1 MRPGLR
7 ILIVLGAAGILATDA
22 TASPANRLLISNDSC
37 LISVCPAVHPSV
49 PQVTRAG
56 ESFGLYV
63 IALDA
68 SGIPDFDYTGTITFE
83 SSDPEARL
91 PSSYTFVHVDEAR
104 RAFEATLRT
113 AGTQTITVRDAGNGP
128 APGVLTMQVTELP
141 GSGIPTLDPLTKAAF
156 AMLLAAT
163 AVSILRRQ
171 G

>member
-1 MRPGLR
+1 MKPGLR
-7 ILIVLGAAGILATDA
+7 ILVGLGATGILAANA
-22 TASPANRLLISNDSC
+22 TASPATRLLISNDPC
-37 LISVCPAVHPSV
+37 LIFVCPAVHPPV

-68 SGIPDFDYTGTITFE
+68 SGVPDFDYTGTITFE

-91 PSSYTFVHVDEAR
+91 PPSYTFVHADEAR

-113 AGTQTITVRDAGNGP
+113 AGTQTITVHDSGNGP
-128 APGVLTMQVTELP
+128 APSTLTMQVTDLP
-141 GSGIPTLDPLTKAAF
+141 GSGIPTLDPLTKAGF
-156 AMLLAAT
+156 AMLLATT
-163 AVSILRRQ
+163 AMSILRRQ